1 MSREYLEAF
10 GRITLHTEYDND
22 SSYDCVSFE
31 DDCKL
36 VDNALQR
43 LESIDNSRPSEALE
57 CLEKIDDMFYLNKYR
72 TTDGGNKEEYEF
84 YPRMTK
90 EYDVIENFLLKA
102 QEQEKEKLLFKNI
115 HNTKVKTPLVAIFE
129 GLSKEER
136 FKFTEHI
143 YYHWEEMKEELEDK
157 ISSLKKELE
166 QALIQG
172 ENNRIKLE
180 KSEKIISR
188 LIDKK
193 SKKEIALDIIKKKC
207 FNNDNLAILSDFD
220 DYPRYISHFELSVG
234 PKAILGYHV
243 KEEDLLDENEY
254 NILVEFFKN
263 DKKGESAA

>member
-1 MSREYLEAF
+1 MSKELEALLE
-10 GRITLHTEYDND
+10 IHHVV
-22 SSYDCVSFE
+22 CVLQNEINQKEQLLGSNTTFDVLE
-31 DDCKL
+31 QINKDVELLKK
-36 VDNALQR
+36 ALER
-43 LESIDNSRPSEALE
+43 LESIDNANPSEALE
-57 CLEKIDDMFYLNKYR
+57 CLKRID
-72 TTDGGNKEEYEF
+72 
-84 YPRMTK
+84 K
-90 EYDVIENFLLKA
+90 EYSTITDEDFIICYTTIKQVLLKA
-102 QEQEKEKLLFKNI
+102 QEQEKEKLL
-115 HNTKVKTPLVAIFE
+115 
-129 GLSKEER
+129 
-136 FKFTEHI
+136 
-143 YYHWEEMKEELEDK
+143 
-157 ISSLKKELE
+157 ELE